1 MSTSVPIDRA
11 WSPDN
16 FSELAGIWKQRLT
29 DHLRSVQSRNEN
41 ALNWASPQETVRAAD
56 ALLDKSIDGEPLPSR
71 FDTLIRHILDN
82 GQNLQHPRYIGH
94 QVPANVP
101 LAALFDAVGSVT
113 NQVMAVYEMGPW
125 ATAVECALV
134 KRMCGKIG
142 WNSESSGGLL
152 TSGGSIANLT
162 ALLTA
167 RNFALPDCWETGVSH
182 DAVLVSHPDAHYS
195 ISRTAGIL
203 GLGTQQL
210 IRTSIDNERHLEP
223 KKLDRQLTQL
233 HAAGK
238 TVIALVACSCAT
250 PIGAFDDLQAIAD
263 VCEQHGVWLHV
274 DAAHGGG
281 ALMSRTH
288 CDKLSGIDR
297 ADSVVWDAHKMMFV
311 PALCAAVL
319 YRDGDHRFE
328 TFRQDAPYL
337 FDPSNPGL
345 AEYDS
350 GVSTIECTK
359 RALGFGLWG
368 VWSLFGEQL
377 FEDMIDRTFERG
389 HQLWALLNQAED
401 FETLHEPECNIVAF
415 RFMPET
421 ICHSASDEQDA
432 FQFELRTRLIQ
443 SGDFYV
449 VQAKINGRSVLR
461 ACVMNPLTTED
472 DLQELLV
479 AIRRHAAKIIE
490 C

>member
-1 MSTSVPIDRA
+1 MSTSPLIELA

-16 FSELAGIWKQRLT
+16 FSELSGIWKQQLT
-29 DHLRSVQSRNEN
+29 DHLRSVQSRDEKV
-41 ALNWASPQETVRAAD
+41 LNWTDPPNTVQAAN
-56 ALLDKSIDGEPLPSR
+56 ALLDAHVDGESLPSR
-71 FDTLIRHILDN
+71 FDTLIRHILDS

-134 KRMCGKIG
+134 SRLCGKIG
-142 WNSESSGGLL
+142 WDTDSSGGLL
-152 TSGGSIANLT
+152 TSGGSVANLT

-167 RNFALPDCWETGVSH
+167 RNIALPGCWETGVGPN
-182 DAVLVSHPDAHYS
+182 AVLVSHPDAHYS

-203 GLGTQQL
+203 GLGTQQV
-210 IRTSIDNERHLEP
+210 IRTSIDDRRRMDSDV
-223 KKLDRQLTQL
+223 LDQQLAEL
-233 HAAGK
+233 HASGK
-238 TVIALVACSCAT
+238 TVIAVVACSCAT
-250 PIGAFDDLQAIAD
+250 PIGAFDDLRAIAD
-263 VCEQHGVWLHV
+263 VCEQHGAWLHV
-274 DAAHGGG
+274 DAAHGGS

-288 CDKLSGIDR
+288 RDKLNGIDR
-297 ADSVVWDAHKMMFV
+297 ADSVVWDAHKMLFV

-319 YRDGDHRFE
+319 YRNGEHRFE

-345 AEYDS
+345 ADYDS

-377 FEDMIDRTFERG
+377 FEDMVDRTFERG
-389 HQLWALLNQAED
+389 RQLWMLLDLADD

-415 RFMPET
+415 RYLPEA
-421 ICHSASDEQDA
+421 IRQSAPDEQDA
-432 FQFELRTRLIQ
+432 FQFNLRTRLIQ
-443 SGDFYV
+443 SGDFYI
-449 VQAKINGRSVLR
+449 VQAKLNGRSVLR
-461 ACVMNPLTTED
+461 ACVMNPLTTKN
-472 DLQELLV
+472 DLGELLV
-479 AIRRHAAKIIE
+479 AIRRHATEIIE
-490 C
+490 G